1 METLRNIQA
10 SRHIGSRAKQCNA
23 SHAQLVDEEL
33 IEPTSEGNGRTEYR
47 LTEAGKALV
56 VEQAERIEALWDE
69 VSRDPEGSDALRQ
82 SMHQLFDTVRQ
93 IHESGNTEL
102 AEVAATRTSELNES
116 LQELAQTAFAKDD

>member
-1 METLRNIQA
+1 MKAVEEKSKGVWRTSHGSVYPTL
-10 SRHIGSRAKQCNA
+10 
-23 SHAQLVDEEL
+23 AQLVDEEL

-82 SMHQLFDTVRQ
+82 STHQLFDTVRQ